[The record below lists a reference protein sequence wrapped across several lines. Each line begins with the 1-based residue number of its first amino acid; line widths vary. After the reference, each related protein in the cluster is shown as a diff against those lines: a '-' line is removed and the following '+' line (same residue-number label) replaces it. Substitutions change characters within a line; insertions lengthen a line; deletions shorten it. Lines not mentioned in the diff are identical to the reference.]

1 MISCLLKGEPVD
13 EKWMI
18 AQNTI
23 LIMLHIAD
31 IAAWW
36 GEGAVVIRTLK
47 G

>member
-1 MISCLLKGEPVD
+1 MISCLLKGETVD

-23 LIMLHIAD
+23 FIMLHISD
-31 IAAWW
+31 IAVCW
-36 GEGAVVIRTLK
+36 GERAVVIRTLK